1 MNITP
6 NPNIS
11 SYYQGSLVNVSYEK
25 IVEVLGEPNV
35 DDDPDK
41 VTYSW
46 GYDVDGEPVAI
57 WDYKG
62 HRWSYY
68 GKHEVLKKLFGE
80 MSVSYNLNQGN

>member
-6 NPNIS
+6 NLEIAS
-11 SYYQGSLVNVSYEK
+11 FCQGSLNVSYER

-46 GYDVDGEPVAI
+46 GYNVDGEPVAI

-62 HRWSYY
+62 HRWSYC
-68 GKHEVLKKLFGE
+68 GKHEVLKKLFGD
-80 MSVSYNLNQGN
+80 MAVSYNLDQDN